1 MRQNKL
7 SRRHFIQLS
16 GFAVGSIVLFSRCY
30 RQQSESRWRFF
41 TEKEASLTDAIV
53 EQIIPTDEWDG
64 AKAAGV
70 TNYIDKQ
77 LVGPYLRFQE
87 KYRKGLAA
95 MVISCEELYK
105 KQFGELSWDEQTAFL
120 KKMESGELS
129 GLLQSGSIRQEKQET
144 TPWVDSLDQE
154 FFGLV
159 RNHTMQ
165 GFYGSPRHGGNKNY
179 VSYRMVGLDYPFTIG
194 QNRYKG

>member
-1 MRQNKL
+1 MKNTL
-7 SRRHFIQLS
+7 SRRHFIQMAAIGSGSLLLLPGCTNLS
-16 GFAVGSIVLFSRCY
+16 AKST
-30 RQQSESRWRFF
+30 WRFF
-41 TEKEASLTDAIV
+41 TEKEALLVGLIV
-53 EQIIPTDEWDG
+53 EQIIPTDEWPG
-64 AKAAGV
+64 ARDAGV
-70 TNYIDKQ
+70 VNYIDKQ
-77 LVGPYLRFQE
+77 LVGPLSRFQE

-95 MVISCEELYK
+95 MVTSCEELYK

-129 GLLQSGSIRQEKQET
+129 GLLKSGSLGQEKQET
-144 TPWVDSLDQE
+144 TPWTDGLDRN

-159 RNHTMQ
+159 RSHTMQ

-179 VSYRMVGLDYPFTIG
+179 VSYRMIGLDYPFTIG